1 MNDRWKHQ
9 VKTGL
14 PWGIFM
20 TVLMALFQMKEKPLL
35 IQLNDGQ
42 FYFRLVCFLLFGVFV
57 LGYSSWKAL
66 VNRRKKG

>member
-1 MNDRWKHQ
+1 MNDRWKYQ

-20 TVLMALFQMKEKPLL
+20 TVFMAIYQMKEKPLL
-35 IQLNDGQ
+35 IQLNEGQ

-57 LGYSSWKAL
+57 LGYSSWKAMTK
-66 VNRRKKG
+66 RETKK